1 MAASEGKLGELHEA
15 VATELKEQVVGYDE
29 PILDQEGNEQGV
41 RRVRPSP
48 ALLGAAIAFLKNNNI
63 TADAEDNEALRE
75 LGAKLKDRRSKRI
88 PQASLDAAADA
99 YAERFGGGLMQ

>member
-1 MAASEGKLGELHEA
+1 MAASEKVLGELHEQ
-15 VATELKEQVVGYDE
+15 VAKALTEQVVGYTETLEDGSSKL
-29 PILDQEGNEQGV
+29 I
-41 RRVRPSP
+41 RPSP
-48 ALLGAAIAFLKNNNI
+48 ALLGAAIAYLKNNNI

-75 LGAKLKDRRSKRI
+75 LGAKLKERRSKRI